1 MEEEGAVGELE
12 AEEEGAVDQ
21 WELGRRRAQSTL
33 SCLTQRRSWRCSGNL
48 T

>member
-12 AEEEGAVDQ
+12 EEEEGAVAQ
-21 WELGRRRAQSTL
+21 STNGRRRAQSTL
-33 SCLTQRRSWRCSGNL
+33 ACLTQRRSWRCSGNL